1 MPERPHWF
9 HTFRRTP
16 CGVLLAVQLAALVV
30 YPFLSGS
37 ALGRAFIG
45 LLGLVVL
52 TLAVMAV
59 RMTPA
64 LSWISLTLG
73 VPVVVFTVLEAVRP
87 DDGIVV
93 ISAVL
98 HAAFYFYTAYALIKY
113 MFHDNIVTTDEL
125 YATGATF
132 TVVAW
137 AFAYVFVALEILQPG
152 SFGGFDPDTTHGWL
166 EMLYVSVTVLT
177 SVGLSDVVPI
187 GAHARSLVMLAQ
199 IAGMLYVAL
208 VIARIMTILATRSA
222 RRSG

>member
-1 MPERPHWF
+1 MSDSPHWF
-9 HTFRRTP
+9 QTFRRTP
-16 CGVLLAVQLAALVV
+16 CGTLLAVQLAAIVV
-30 YPFLSGS
+30 YPFLGGS
-37 ALGRAFIG
+37 PLGRGFIG
-45 LLGLVVL
+45 LLGLMVL

-87 DDGIVV
+87 DDGIVMT
-93 ISAVL
+93 SAIL
-98 HAAFYFYTAYALIKY
+98 HAAFYFYTTYALIRY
-113 MFHDNIVTTDEL
+113 MFHDDVVHADEL

-132 TVVAW
+132 TVVGW
-137 AFAYVFVALEILQPG
+137 AFAYVFVALEIIAPG
-152 SFGGFDPDTTHGWL
+152 SFGGIDPESTHAWL
-166 EMLYVSVTVLT
+166 EMLYLSVTVLT
-177 SVGLSDVVPI
+177 SVGLSDIEPV
-187 GAHARSLVMLAQ
+187 GAHARSFVMLAQ